1 VVFRGEYMSMAG
13 ERIKGEYQQK
23 VYDII
28 HMKGCVKRFVI
39 VDEIAKE
46 YNLPKERAEYVVKY
60 SLKVLTKLG
69 IVKKVGSGFYCVEGR
84 KVE

>member
-1 VVFRGEYMSMAG
+1 MSMAG
-13 ERIKGEYQQK
+13 ERVKGEYQQK

-28 HMKGCVKRFVI
+28 RMRGCVRRFVI
-39 VDEIAKE
+39 IEEIAKE
-46 YNLPKERAEYVVKY
+46 YNLPKESAEYVVKY

-69 IVKKVGSGFYCVEGR
+69 IVKKVGSGFYCVEGG

>member
-1 VVFRGEYMSMAG
+1 MTG

-28 HMKGCVKRFVI
+28 RTKGCVKRFVI

-46 YNLPKERAEYVVKY
+46 YNFSKERAEYVVKY

-69 IVKKVGSGFYCVEGR
+69 IVKKVGSGFYCVEGG

>member
-1 VVFRGEYMSMAG
+1 MAG

-46 YNLPKERAEYVVKY
+46 YNLPKERAEYVVK
-60 SLKVLTKLG
+60 
-69 IVKKVGSGFYCVEGR
+69 
-84 KVE
+84 